1 MSFLICLA
9 VRYERALWKIRILFF
24 MGMFY
29 GDVQKRRRNFAIFIA
44 CGFTKLKEQ
53 IAHEQTRM

>member
-1 MSFLICLA
+1 
-9 VRYERALWKIRILFF
+9 